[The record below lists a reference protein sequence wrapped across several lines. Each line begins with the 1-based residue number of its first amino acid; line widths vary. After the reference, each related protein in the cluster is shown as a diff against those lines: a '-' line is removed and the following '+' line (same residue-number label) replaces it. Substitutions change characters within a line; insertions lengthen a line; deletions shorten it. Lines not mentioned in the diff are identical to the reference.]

1 MKTLPENVQSYSRTA
16 IFTQETVP
24 KGLLKDHTTKEN
36 VWGLIQVQEGKLEY
50 TIGIEEVHILENGK
64 NGVIEPLIP
73 HHIKPLGLV
82 SFFVEFYK

>member
-1 MKTLPENVQSYSRTA
+1 MKTLPENAQSYSRTA

-24 KGLLKDHTTKEN
+24 KSLLKDHTTKEN

-50 TIGIEEVHILENGK
+50 TIGNDELHILENGK